1 MSEVND
7 EHISSQC
14 LEVVVHKTSL
24 TRPLFIKVSVLV
36 QDMKVSG
43 NAYTTVCQGNR
54 FSPCFYIC
62 RVGVDFGTV
71 LTMWYSLQNMTHSY
85 IHYHLFEP
93 TCK

>member
-36 QDMKVSG
+36 ARYESE
-43 NAYTTVCQGNR
+43 R
-54 FSPCFYIC
+54 
-62 RVGVDFGTV
+62 
-71 LTMWYSLQNMTHSY
+71 
-85 IHYHLFEP
+85 
-93 TCK
+93 